1 LDDGTVNP
9 MGESDNSGNLTAEFI
24 SFGGA
29 RIAMLTLSA
38 GTVNYYVSDHLGSSH
53 VVTNSSGTI
62 LDDSDFYPY
71 GGERSY
77 SSSSGN
83 TRKFT
88 GKERDSESGLDDF
101 AARFYTS
108 NYGRFLSADDAKYV
122 KTADPQSWNL
132 YGYVA
137 NNPINSADPTGHAP
151 ESFGRHMPLPMEGG
165 GSLDGGAS
173 SGFSSDES
181 GSDTKTYIISV
192 TINGTIEPNQDI
204 QATNASDAIS
214 AAVSVGES
222 AGGTGTDFAGAAKIY
237 QDDASSITKMKFS
250 KKLQKIFT
258 QLGTT
263 ADAVRAGAANMDIEN
278 GVGSTDLV
286 ASLYANTPISA
297 SANTEFGNKTIGE
310 YMAAHPGTIA
320 ISDLNGNRTFLNS
333 SLIDPKDSWFNK
345 GNTLHE
351 VLHHVTHL
359 TDSDIQR
366 TLGLKEGPSANITQR
381 ILQKW

>member
-1 LDDGTVNP
+1 
-9 MGESDNSGNLTAEFI
+9 
-24 SFGGA
+24 
-29 RIAMLTLSA
+29 
-38 GTVNYYVSDHLGSSH
+38 
-53 VVTNSSGTI
+53 
-62 LDDSDFYPY
+62 
-71 GGERSY
+71 
-77 SSSSGN
+77 
-83 TRKFT
+83 
-88 GKERDSESGLDDF
+88 
-101 AARFYTS
+101 
-108 NYGRFLSADDAKYV
+108 
-122 KTADPQSWNL
+122 
-132 YGYVA
+132 
-137 NNPINSADPTGHAP
+137 
-151 ESFGRHMPLPMEGG
+151 
-165 GSLDGGAS
+165 
-173 SGFSSDES
+173 
-181 GSDTKTYIISV
+181 
-192 TINGTIEPNQDI
+192 
-204 QATNASDAIS
+204 
-214 AAVSVGES
+214 
-222 AGGTGTDFAGAAKIY
+222 
-237 QDDASSITKMKFS
+237 MKFS